1 MIVLYLSFSGARA
14 FNEKRAQGIKEEIPV
29 VVLDEDLVT
38 DCDEKAWNDGVRPG
52 DTVRQAKIVSP
63 GCRIVRT
70 RGPWYPKEVLDAL
83 SRLSPYVET
92 TEDGKGVFVDV
103 VSAIGASEI
112 EFLLKISMGGTVPF
126 RIFTG
131 RAGSK
136 LLARAVAEWLFRRYA
151 DRGRMPPGKTA
162 WGEVDLRGSLFLASV
177 DRGKE
182 KAFFSG
188 AALDSLWPVPPDILS
203 TLRSLGLKKV
213 GDLREASLSSLAR
226 VIGDWAYLVKE
237 WAEGEDRTPVKALYP
252 PPRIRKEASFQE
264 PVLLTKELFLP
275 VLAGLSAEL
284 IEKGIGFKA
293 MKLTLS
299 GDFPVL
305 VREKKFVRPICSLE
319 VMGTALEGI
328 LCDIFRGRDPTQ
340 PCPLISGFSLELE
353 EIVSVQAEPVSLL
366 YDGVRK
372 PRKAIPLSL
381 GLAIDGLERKFGGD
395 ALSWGPRGGGP
406 KSNPEV
412 VRREKML
419 SFWDP
424 MRVQTLEQLDVAV
437 GSEGS

>member
-1 MIVLYLSFSGARA
+1 MVVLYLRFSGARA
-14 FNEKRAQGIKEEIPV
+14 FFEKKAQGIKDDIPL
-29 VVLDEDLVT
+29 VVLVEDLVA

-52 DTVRQAKIVSP
+52 DTARQAKLASP
-63 GCRIVRT
+63 GCRIVRA
-70 RGPWYPKEVLDAL
+70 RDPWHPKEVLDSL

-103 VSAIGASEI
+103 DSAVGVSEI
-112 EFLLKISMGGTVPF
+112 ESLLTTSMGGGVIPF
-126 RIFTG
+126 QTFTG

-136 LLARAVAEWLFRRYA
+136 LLARAAAEWLFRRYA
-151 DRGRMPPGKTA
+151 DKRRILTGKTA
-162 WGEVDLRGSLFLASV
+162 WGEVDLRGKCFLASI

-182 KAFFSG
+182 KAFLSG
-188 AALDSLWPVPPDILS
+188 AALDFLWPVPPDVLS

-213 GDLREASLSSLAR
+213 GDLREVSLSNLLR
-226 VIGDWAYLVKE
+226 VIGDWAYLVKG

-252 PPRIRKEASFQE
+252 PPRIRKEASFQG

-275 VLAGLSAEL
+275 VLAELSTEL

-293 MKLTLS
+293 MKLALS
-299 GDFPVL
+299 GDFPIL
-305 VREKKFVRPICSLE
+305 VREKKFVRPVSSLD
-319 VMGTALEGI
+319 VMATALEGI
-328 LCDIFRGRDPTQ
+328 LHEIFEGRDPVQ
-340 PCPLISGFSLELE
+340 SCPLITGFSLELE
-353 EIVSVQAEPVSLL
+353 GIFPVQAEPVSLFS
-366 YDGVRK
+366 DGARN

-381 GLAIDGLERKFGGD
+381 EMAIDGLERKFGGD
-395 ALSWGPRGGGP
+395 ALSWGLRGGGS

-424 MRVQTLEQLDVAV
+424 MRVRPLEHLDIAV
-437 GSEGS
+437 GSEG